1 MINIQLLSLFI
12 PTMFLIS
19 ITPGMCMTLAM
30 TLGMSIGVRRTVW
43 MMLGELVAV
52 ALIATFTTMGV
63 ATIMSQMSNVF
74 TVFKLAG
81 AAYLVWLGIE
91 LWRSRGAIAIS
102 EQSNI
107 VTDIRRRALAF
118 KGFMTAVLNPK
129 GWAFFIAI
137 LPPFIDPSLAFA
149 PQMIAL
155 VGIIVLSEFI
165 CMTIYAVG
173 GRSLRTLL
181 SRGVNV
187 RVMNRISGTLMMSVG
202 IWLAIS

>member
-1 MINIQLLSLFI
+1 
-12 PTMFLIS
+12 
-19 ITPGMCMTLAM
+19 MTLAM
-30 TLGMSIGVRRTVW
+30 TLGMSIGVRRTIW
-43 MMLGELVAV
+43 MMLGEVVGV

-63 ATIMSQMSNVF
+63 ATIMLQMSGVF

-102 EQSNI
+102 EQSNA
-107 VTDIRRRALAF
+107 VTDIRRRALAS

-155 VGIIVLSEFI
+155 VGIIVVSEFI
-165 CMTIYAVG
+165 CMTIYAMG

-181 SRGVNV
+181 STGVNV

-202 IWLAIS
+202 IWLALS